1 MNETD
6 PRTGPVEVVPRKQG
20 WTKNDVVGVVVGAI
34 LLGATSGAL
43 IAYAII
49 SSNGALA

>member
-20 WTKNDVVGVVVGAI
+20 WTTGDIVGVVVGGI

>member
-20 WTKNDVVGVVVGAI
+20 WQPSDIVGVVVGGV
-34 LLGATSGAL
+34 LLGGTAGAL

-49 SSNGALA
+49 SSNGVLS